1 MTKYEYSLY
10 DRQTGELVHRG
21 TAQELVEKELYRWV
35 ESVHSTYSAQQKDPK
50 SGRWRMERREM
61 LSKAAAET
69 AARKARRLDAAAPY
83 IKVVEMRV
91 PVYSC
96 YDAQGQLMGK
106 GTAKELY
113 EAEVLS
119 YMDAAYLYRR
129 GKGCPSTGVVRME
142 RTYERRKVE
151 QRCLTAPMTSQP
163 VQQGK
168 EDPLQADVRALCKYN
183 AAAKKAGKPEL
194 SYGYW
199 AIKGK
204 PETVEAA
211 G

>member
-35 ESVHSTYSAQQKDPK
+35 ESVHSAYGAQQKDPK

-142 RTYERRKVE
+142 RTCERRKVE
-151 QRCLTAPMTSQP
+151 
-163 VQQGK
+163 QQGK

>member
-1 MTKYEYSLY
+1 MNKYEYSLY

-21 TAQELVEKELYRWV
+21 TAQQLVAKELYRWV
-35 ESVHSTYSAQQKDPK
+35 ESVHSAYSAQQKDPK
-50 SGRWRMERREM
+50 SGRWRMERREV
-61 LSKAAAET
+61 LSKAAAE
-69 AARKARRLDAAAPY
+69 RKARRLDAAAPY

-106 GTAKELY
+106 GTAKDLY

-129 GKGCPSTGVVRME
+129 GKGCPGTGVVRME

-151 QRCLTAPMTSQP
+151 QRCLTAPKTPQP

-183 AAAKKAGKPEL
+183 AAAKKAGEPEL